1 MCGAGSKV
9 KRLLLGVAAALVFFS
24 VVPDVLP
31 LTQNVSMVKAA
42 GIKIVPKNVTLIKGQ
57 RKKLKVTGTK
67 KKGTWSISNRK
78 IAEVKKDGTLV
89 AKSGGSAN
97 ITANVGGKKY
107 KGSVRVEVPKLSAK
121 SKTLKVGQTYN
132 LKLEKTKQKVT
143 WSSSRNSVA
152 TVTKKGK
159 VEGKKTGSATITAK
173 VPGKKF
179 TCTIKVIAKT
189 DSPDKSISASHTKL
203 KNFILSYGERNSS
216 GNRFI
221 KQTDARSGYTFG
233 IVYESA
239 YDRFSFLSVFDES
252 EASLGFSMKV
262 ETVRSDLIKPELIFS
277 VNNSYAGFRATAEF
291 NASKYKRNSKV
302 YFTIS
307 NYSGIVTESGIQ
319 ETANLGL
326 QLSFMNW
333 DYLLRSQTGLSMK
346 DIGFTSYK

>member
-1 MCGAGSKV
+1 MSGVGRKV
-9 KRLLLGVAAALVFFS
+9 KRLLVGVAAALAFFS
-24 VVPDVLP
+24 IIPDALP
-31 LTQNVSMVKAA
+31 LTQNVSRVNAA
-42 GIKIVPKNVTLIKGQ
+42 SIKIVPKNVTLVKGQ
-57 RKKLKVTGTK
+57 RKKLKVTGTNK
-67 KKGTWSISNRK
+67 KVSWSISNRK
-78 IAEVKKDGTLV
+78 IAEIKKDGTLV

-97 ITANVGGKKY
+97 IKAIVGGKKY
-107 KGSVRVEVPKLSAK
+107 KGTVRVETPKMSAS

-132 LKLEKTKQKVT
+132 LTLRKTKQKVT
-143 WSSSRNSVA
+143 WNSTNRSVA
-152 TVTKKGK
+152 SVTQKGK
-159 VEGKKTGSATITAK
+159 VEAKKNGSTTITAK
-173 VPGKKF
+173 VAGKKF
-179 TCTIKVIAKT
+179 TCAIKVIAKS

-203 KNFILSYGERNSS
+203 KNYILSYGDRNSS

-252 EASLGFSMKV
+252 EASMGFSMKL

-291 NASKYKRNSKV
+291 SASKYKKNSKV

-307 NYSGIVTESGIQ
+307 NYSGKVTESGIQ

-333 DYLLRSQTGLSMK
+333 DYLLRSQPGLSMK